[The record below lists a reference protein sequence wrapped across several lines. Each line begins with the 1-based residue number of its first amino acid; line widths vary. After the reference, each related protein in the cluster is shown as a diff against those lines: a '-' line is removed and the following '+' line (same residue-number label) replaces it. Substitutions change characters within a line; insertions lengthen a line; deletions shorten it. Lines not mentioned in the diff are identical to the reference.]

1 YNETGAGQTRSRL
14 VTPGQRSLFLVEV
27 QNDGSFLDGIGVQ
40 GCASTPDFA
49 VRYKDGA
56 TPVTPAVVAGTYRT
70 VSVPPGVAGTIKV
83 TITAAPDAAAGSTLR
98 CTIGASSV
106 SDPSQRDVV
115 AVKLTVS

>member
-1 YNETGAGQTRSRL
+1 M
-14 VTPGQRSLFLVEV
+14 EV